1 MKGGTLFLFPTSAE
15 AEGFRTL
22 CPDAEWREI
31 GVGPAEAGARAARF
45 IASTGCA
52 RAVLCGIA
60 GACDRRTAIGEAV
73 EAVAD
78 GVAGLPAAYATT
90 YLAAR
95 ATDLPAVRSL
105 TVCRTGDALRGDT
118 ATGNPTLDA
127 LPLVEQME
135 GAAVAAA
142 CRAFGA
148 EFVHLRA
155 ISNRVGDPRSEWRVA
170 EAVEA
175 LARAAARLAE
185 GR

>member
-22 CPDAEWREI
+22 RPDAEWREI

-90 YLAAR
+90 YLAER

-105 TVCRTGDALRGDT
+105 TVCRTGDALRDCTPTGD
-118 ATGNPTLDA
+118 PTLC
-127 LPLVEQME
+127 LSSSRW
-135 GAAVAAA
+135 
-142 CRAFGA
+142 RA
-148 EFVHLRA
+148 R
-155 ISNRVGDPRSEWRVA
+155 R
-170 EAVEA
+170 
-175 LARAAARLAE
+175 
-185 GR
+185 

>member
-90 YLAAR
+90 YLMNFQER
-95 ATDLPAVRSL
+95 YIFYKMLIDRNLFLLITII
-105 TVCRTGDALRGDT
+105 
-118 ATGNPTLDA
+118 
-127 LPLVEQME
+127 QK
-135 GAAVAAA
+135 
-142 CRAFGA
+142 
-148 EFVHLRA
+148 
-155 ISNRVGDPRSEWRVA
+155 
-170 EAVEA
+170 
-175 LARAAARLAE
+175 
-185 GR
+185 

>member
-1 MKGGTLFLFPTSAE
+1 M
-15 AEGFRTL
+15 
-22 CPDAEWREI
+22 
-31 GVGPAEAGARAARF
+31 
-45 IASTGCA
+45 
-52 RAVLCGIA
+52 
-60 GACDRRTAIGEAV
+60 
-73 EAVAD
+73 
-78 GVAGLPAAYATT
+78 AGLPAAYATT
-90 YLAAR
+90 YLAER

-118 ATGNPTLDA
+118 ATGDPTLDA